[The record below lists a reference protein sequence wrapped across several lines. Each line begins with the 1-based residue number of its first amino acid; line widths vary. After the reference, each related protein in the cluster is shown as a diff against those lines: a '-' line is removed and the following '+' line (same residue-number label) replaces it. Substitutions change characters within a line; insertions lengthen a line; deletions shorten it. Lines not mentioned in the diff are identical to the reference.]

1 VATLAVFRTNIAAI
15 LGLDN
20 ATSGD
25 QTQIDYYL
33 NEGIL
38 EVLKNT
44 KCYVASSALTGVS
57 TADHTLSTS
66 ILEIRDFYVTSGGYD
81 TKLERMTMDEI
92 LRMRRISP
100 AVSSPSRYYALA
112 GHDKLMF
119 WPTPAS
125 ADSFTLYYVPYPT
138 ALSNSAEAPSNSAL
152 GGVPAENHNVIERYA
167 LWKLADLDDDA
178 SSQMGE
184 TYRSEFYQGINEMRR
199 HLRSK
204 GGYKLGRVRVNP
216 RRSPRTPSDPSVSV
230 VW

>member
-1 VATLAVFRTNIAAI
+1 MATLAVFRSNIAAI
-15 LGLDN
+15 LGITDTV
-20 ATSGD
+20 AGD
-25 QTQIDYYL
+25 QTRVDYYL

-57 TADHTLSTS
+57 TADYTLSTS

-81 TKLERMTMDEI
+81 TKLDRLSMDEL

-100 AVSSPSRYYALA
+100 AVSSPSRYYSLA
-112 GHDKLMF
+112 GHNMLMF
-119 WPTPAS
+119 WPTPAA

-138 ALSNSAEAPSNSAL
+138 ALAASADTPSNSAL

-167 LWKLADLDDDA
+167 LWKLADMDDDA
-178 SSQMGE
+178 SSQVGSQ
-184 TYRSEFYQGINEMRR
+184 YRSEYYQQLGEMRK
-199 HLRSK
+199 HLRNK
-204 GGYKLGRVRVNP
+204 GGYKLSRVRVNP
-216 RRSPRTPSDPSVSV
+216 RRAPNTPSDPSVSV